1 VVVVVVV
8 VVVGLEVWCGNSGTW
23 DTTAD
28 PSSPWI
34 ASAYS
39 DSDIGLWWGWLR
51 GLPLDGGALLLL
63 FLLEEDVMW
72 MLWVLPLDEFERLL
86 LWRSLLVE
94 FVETMGNNDLHMN
107 VRWVDDGSKFSF
119 CLSLYL
125 LASR

>member
-1 VVVVVVV
+1 V
-8 VVVGLEVWCGNSGTW
+8 GTW
-23 DTTAD
+23 D
-28 PSSPWI
+28 WI

-51 GLPLDGGALLLL
+51 GLPLDGGALL
-63 FLLEEDVMW
+63 LLEEDVMW

-94 FVETMGNNDLHMN
+94 FVETMGNDWHMN

-125 LASR
+125 VASR